1 MWWQS
6 IRKIKAPQWLKD
18 DKRLRTAALVFAG
31 FVLADLLVYFVLLG
45 PSRAELAGREAKY
58 AELRKRHAEA
68 VLFKKQKPLFAGIMA
83 GVPSQRDMPLLVKEF
98 VQTARQLKLKVAAVN
113 SDIPKRGSGE
123 LTMLAFVF
131 PVEGRYPEIKRFIYD
146 VETSDRLI
154 GIQGLKLES
163 EQGGKEHGIVKVDLK
178 LMTYVK
184 GQ

>member
-6 IRKIKAPQWLKD
+6 IRKIKAPQWLKTD

-31 FVLADLLVYFVLLG
+31 FVVADLLVYLVLLG
-45 PSRAELAGREAKY
+45 PSRALLAEREANY

-83 GVPSQRDMPLLVKEF
+83 GVPTQQDMPLLVKEF
-98 VQTARQLKLKVAAVN
+98 MQTARQLKLRVASVN
-113 SDIPKRGSGE
+113 YDIPKRGGGE
-123 LTMLAFVF
+123 LAMLVF
-131 PVEGRYPEIKRFIYD
+131 PFPAEGRYSEIKRFIYE

-154 GIQGLKLES
+154 GIQDLKLES
-163 EQGGKEHGIVKVDLK
+163 DKGSVKLALK

>member
-6 IRKIKAPQWLKD
+6 IRKIQAPQWLQAD

-31 FVLADLLVYFVLLG
+31 FVLADLLVYLVFLG
-45 PSRAELAGREAKY
+45 PSRALLAGQEAKY

-98 VQTARQLKLKVAAVN
+98 VQTARQLKLRVASVN
-113 SDIPKRGSGE
+113 YDIPKRAGGE
-123 LTMLAFVF
+123 LTMITFSF
-131 PVEGRYPEIKRFIYD
+131 PAEGRYPEIKRFIYD

-154 GIQGLKLES
+154 GIQDLKLES
-163 EQGGKEHGIVKVDLK
+163 EKGNVKLALK